1 MARFWWMFHLQ
12 LKQDIFFV
20 YLFYFFISPFLVL
33 LVLFGWCDRC
43 FVFVPVH
50 LQHSVAHLRDYDFT
64 LEFGVGILMTS
75 TPPPPTLIH
84 LSTCIFVY
92 LLFFSINIEWAKQSR
107 RITSNT
113 DGLSFNSQKM
123 KHWAGKQRKMTA
135 YNSLKNVGSGDR

>member
-1 MARFWWMFHLQ
+1 MDVPSPTKAGY
-12 LKQDIFFV
+12 IFCLFV
-20 YLFYFFISPFLVL
+20 LLFYLPIFSSFSSF
-33 LVLFGWCDRC
+33 FGWCDRC

-75 TPPPPTLIH
+75 TPPPFPHSHPPFYMYICL
-84 LSTCIFVY
+84 FVY
-92 LLFFSINIEWAKQSR
+92 IFFSSINIEWAKQSR
-107 RITSNT
+107 QITSNT

-123 KHWAGKQRKMTA
+123 KHWAGKQKKMTA